1 MKSPSTYD
9 SAGTSITQTV
19 CMVHDA
25 LGRLVLVG
33 NAAPCSGGPDALA
46 CRTEAAVTSVVA
58 RFEYD
63 AMNRRVAR
71 TDGATGKKTY
81 FSFLPGGET
90 MGEYERTGVPASP
103 WRTVREYVWLD
114 GRPVAQ
120 EEHPGASERYTYAVH
135 VDHIGLPR
143 ALTNSSGQTV
153 WQATARPY
161 GDIGETT
168 FTDSVSGRTVV
179 TNLRLPGQYDER
191 LLASVG
197 LQGPYYNW
205 NRWYLPSLGRYLE
218 LDPIAKAGGFNGFY
232 GPNWYG
238 YAEGNPLR
246 YTDPWGLWY
255 LDLNLSGGWFGV
267 GGTFGIMLDS
277 KESSF
282 HVYGGGG
289 FMIPGVG
296 GSITWSPGSVSPGWN
311 FGLQGQAG
319 PAGQVGYALDGGWF
333 WEAGIG
339 WPPGASLTGYYVSRE
354 LMKPEEKCR

>member
-1 MKSPSTYD
+1 M
-9 SAGTSITQTV
+9 
-19 CMVHDA
+19 
-25 LGRLVLVG
+25 LVG
-33 NAAPCSGGPDALA
+33 NAAPGSGGPDALA

-120 EEHPGASERYTYAVH
+120 EEHPSDAERNTYAVH
-135 VDHIGLPR
+135 VDSIALPR

-168 FTDSVSGRTVV
+168 FADSVSGRTVV

-191 LLASVG
+191 LLAAVG

-205 NRWYLPSLGRYLE
+205 NRWYLPSTGRYLE
-218 LDPIAKAGGFNGFY
+218 FDPIAIGGRVQRALRARAGTGM
-232 GPNWYG
+232 
-238 YAEGNPLR
+238 R
-246 YTDPWGLWY
+246 R
-255 LDLNLSGGWFGV
+255 
-267 GGTFGIMLDS
+267 GI
-277 KESSF
+277 
-282 HVYGGGG
+282 
-289 FMIPGVG
+289 
-296 GSITWSPGSVSPGWN
+296 
-311 FGLQGQAG
+311 
-319 PAGQVGYALDGGWF
+319 
-333 WEAGIG
+333 
-339 WPPGASLTGYYVSRE
+339 R
-354 LMKPEEKCR
+354 